1 MRTTL
6 LLFLFLPLW
15 AWAQVTDDF
24 ADGNFTANPT
34 WIGTDTCFIVNAN
47 HQLQS
52 TATVAGEVWLSLVNG
67 SLLRRIV
74 VSPERRYAAPKEA
87 PIDREWH
94 FWIREN
100 FSPSTNNY
108 AEVWLAA
115 DTADLTQANGYFLR
129 FGAAGNQDA
138 IELYRKVGGA
148 ETLICKGSDAAIA
161 SPFKVAVK
169 VNRERDGHW
178 LIQTDYDNLGNYA
191 LEAEGV
197 DDYDL
202 PGDCFGFYLKFT
214 ASNAKKFYFD
224 DVYLGPKIIDTDPPE
239 LLDLE
244 VPDAH
249 HVLLTFNESLAETA
263 LVPKCYHVGP
273 FPNGEPDSIC
283 FDQKPSKVLLRFNE
297 PLPENTNLQL
307 TVKGVSDL
315 AGNVMPE
322 TLWDFAVYKALENDV
337 VINEIMADPTP
348 VVGLPEREYIEL
360 FNTTNFTIDL
370 KNWMLTI
377 GTTNKVL
384 PSTQIQPL
392 DYLILCKDDATA
404 DLSVYGS
411 TCGFPSFSIA
421 NAGAALRLFSPDTTL
436 VSEVSFNDTWYHDAE
451 KKNGGWSL
459 EQIDPFNPCAGTAN
473 WSAST
478 DVSGGTPGRENSINA
493 LNEITPIV
501 TRVSMLGD
509 DMVLLWFDQF
519 MDRSTLADPLHYRV
533 EELNINPIEV
543 ICNPIDATS
552 VEVMFD
558 YSFQEGVIYTLLLN
572 GMESC
577 SGHPV
582 APDTK
587 VRFGIPNEI
596 GTGEILINEILFDP
610 ISPGVDYVELYNCS
624 NKTFDLRELKLG
636 VIKEN
641 FPDPA
646 DTTLKAITE
655 DSRLFLPQSY
665 LLLSTDAYTVGRQ
678 YECNILDYVD
688 MASFPSY
695 PNAGGEALLMSRQ
708 GVVIDQMAFS
718 EKMHYPLLKETKGV
732 SLERVAWDAP
742 SDQLD
747 NWHSAVEAVHFG
759 TPGYANSMMAVDQS
773 DEMEDPICIEP
784 SVFSPDGDGVDD
796 NCLITYI
803 LNETGNTMN
812 AYLFNVEGQLVR
824 HLVKGELTGQEG
836 GFVWNGLDSQG
847 NRVPLGVYIVII
859 EVFDMNGKVEKYK
872 KTVVVASR

>member
-15 AWAQVTDDF
+15 ALAQVTDDF
-24 ADGNFTANPT
+24 ADGDFTANPT
-34 WIGTDTCFIVNAN
+34 WIGTDTSFIVNTN
-47 HQLQS
+47 LQLQS
-52 TATVAGEVWLSLVNG
+52 ASTVAGEAWLSLKG

-74 VSPERRYAAPKEA
+74 VSP
-87 PIDREWH
+87 IDLEWR

-129 FGAAGNQDA
+129 FGTAGNQDA
-138 IELYRKVGGA
+138 IELYRKTGGA
-148 ETLICKGSDAAIA
+148 ETLICKGSDAAIP

-169 VNRERDGHW
+169 VNRDTEGHW
-178 LIQTDYDNLGNYA
+178 LIQTDYDNVGNYA
-191 LEAEGV
+191 IEAEGF
-197 DDYDL
+197 DDHDL
-202 PGDCFGFYLKFT
+202 PSGSFGFYIKFT

-224 DVYLGPKIIDTDPPE
+224 NIYVGPKIIDTDPPE

-244 VPDAH
+244 VPDANH
-249 HVLLTFNESLAETA
+249 ILLTFSESLSETA
-263 LVPKCYHVGP
+263 LDPQFYHVDFSP
-273 FPNGEPDSIC
+273 SGELDSVC
-283 FDQKPSKVLLRFNE
+283 FDQKPSKILLCFHE

-307 TVKGVSDL
+307 TVKGISDL

-322 TLWDFAVYKALENDV
+322 TVWDFSVYKALENDV

-348 VVGLPEREYIEL
+348 VVGLPEREYMEL

-370 KNWMLTI
+370 KNWMLAI
-377 GTTNKVL
+377 GTTTKVL
-384 PSTQIQPL
+384 PSIRFHPL
-392 DYLILCKDDATA
+392 DYLILCKDDATTE
-404 DLSVYGS
+404 LSVYGP
-411 TCGFPSFSIA
+411 TCSFSSFSIA
-421 NAGAALRLFSPDTTL
+421 NAGATLRLFAPDTTL
-436 VSEVSFNDTWYHDAE
+436 VSEVSFNDTWYHDPE

-493 LNEITPIV
+493 QNEITPSV
-501 TRVSMLGD
+501 ARVSMLGN

-519 MDRSTLADPLHYRV
+519 MDRSTLADPQHYRV
-533 EELNINPIEV
+533 EELNINPMEV

-558 YSFQEGVIYTLLLN
+558 YGFQEGVIYTLVLN
-572 GMESC
+572 DMESC
-577 SGHPV
+577 SGHPI

-596 GTGEILINEILFDP
+596 AVGEVLINEILFDP
-610 ISPGVDYVELYNCS
+610 ISPGVDYVELYNRS
-624 NKTFDLRELKLG
+624 NKTFDLSTLKLG

-665 LLLSTDAYTVGRQ
+665 LLLSTDAYTLSRQ
-678 YECNILDYVD
+678 YECDIVDYVD

-718 EKMHYPLLKETKGV
+718 EQMHYPLLKETKGV
-732 SLERVAWDAP
+732 SLERVAWNAP

-759 TPGYANSMMAVDQS
+759 TPGYANSMMAVDH
-773 DEMEDPICIEP
+773 DENEEEIIGIEP

-796 NCLITYI
+796 NCLITYKFSKP
-803 LNETGNTMN
+803 GNTMN

-824 HLVKGELTGQEG
+824 HLVKGELTGQEC
-836 GFVWNGLDSQG
+836 GFVWNGLDHQG
-847 NRVPLGVYIVII
+847 NRVPLGVYVVVV
-859 EVFDMNGKVEKYK
+859 EVFDMDGRVKKYK
-872 KTVVVASR
+872 KAVVVASR

>member
-15 AWAQVTDDF
+15 AMAQVTDDF
-24 ADGNFTANPT
+24 TDGDFTANPT
-34 WIGTDTCFIVNAN
+34 WFGTDTCFIVNTN
-47 HQLQS
+47 KQLQS
-52 TATVAGEVWLSLVNG
+52 TASSAGEAYLVTGFND
-67 SLLRRIV
+67 
-74 VSPERRYAAPKEA
+74 EEEM
-87 PIDREWH
+87 EWR

-115 DTADLTQANGYFLR
+115 DTADLTRANGYFLR
-129 FGAAGNQDA
+129 FGDAGNQDA
-138 IELYRKVGGA
+138 IELYRKIGNT
-148 ETLICKGSDAAIA
+148 EILICKGLDAAIA
-161 SPFKVAVK
+161 SSFKVAVK
-169 VNRERDGHW
+169 VNRDREGHW
-178 LIQTDYDNLGNYA
+178 ILQTDYDNVGNYA
-191 LEAEGV
+191 MEAEGI
-197 DDYDL
+197 DDHDL
-202 PGDCFGFYLKFT
+202 PKGYFGFYLKFT

-224 DVYLGPKIIDTDPPE
+224 DIYVGPKIIDTDPPE

-244 VPDAH
+244 VSDVNH
-249 HVLLTFNESLAETA
+249 ILLVFNESLSEIA
-263 LVPKCYHVGP
+263 LDPQCYHLGLSS
-273 FPNGEPDSIC
+273 NSAPDSVC
-283 FDQKPSKVLLRFNE
+283 FDQKPSKVLLCFNE
-297 PLPENTNLQL
+297 SLPENTNLQL
-307 TVKGVSDL
+307 TINGISDL

-392 DYLILCKDDATA
+392 AYLILCKDDATA

-582 APDTK
+582 VPDTK

-695 PNAGGEALLMSRQ
+695 PNAGGEAFLMSRQ

-718 EKMHYPLLKETKGV
+718 EKIHYPLLKETKGV

-773 DEMEDPICIEP
+773 DEMENPICIEP

-796 NCLITYI
+796 NCLITYK
-803 LNETGNTMN
+803 LNENGNTMN

-847 NRVPLGVYIVII
+847 NRVPLGVYIVIV

>member
-15 AWAQVTDDF
+15 ALAQVTDDF
-24 ADGNFTANPT
+24 TDGDFTANPT
-34 WIGTDTCFIVNAN
+34 WIGTDTSFIVNTN
-47 HQLQS
+47 LQLQS
-52 TATVAGEVWLSLVNG
+52 ASTVAGEAWLSLVN
-67 SLLRRIV
+67 
-74 VSPERRYAAPKEA
+74 APQEA
-87 PIDREWH
+87 PIDVEWR

-138 IELYRKVGGA
+138 IELYRKTGGA
-148 ETLICKGSDAAIA
+148 ETLICKGSDAVIA

-169 VNRERDGHW
+169 VNRDQEGHW
-178 LIQTDYDNLGNYA
+178 LIQTDYDNVGNYA
-191 LEAEGV
+191 LEAEGF
-197 DDYDL
+197 DDHDL
-202 PGDCFGFYLKFT
+202 PFGYFGFYIKFT

-224 DVYLGPKIIDTDPPE
+224 DIYVGPKIIDTDPPE

-244 VPDAH
+244 VPDANH
-249 HVLLTFNESLAETA
+249 ILLTFNETLSETA
-263 LVPKCYHVGP
+263 LDPQCYHVAP
-273 FPNGEPDSIC
+273 SPNGEPDSVC
-283 FDQKPSKVLLRFNE
+283 FAPNPSKILLCICE

-307 TVKGVSDL
+307 TVKGISDL
-315 AGNVMPE
+315 AGNVMAE
-322 TLWDFAVYKALENDV
+322 TVWDFSVYKALENDV

-348 VVGLPEREYIEL
+348 AVGLPEREYIEF

-384 PSTQIQPL
+384 PSTRIQPL
-392 DYLILCKDDATA
+392 DYLILCKDDSMA
-404 DLSVYGS
+404 DLSAYGP
-411 TCGFPSFSIA
+411 TCGFSSFSIA
-421 NAGAALRLFSPDTTL
+421 NAGAILRLFSPDTTL
-436 VSEVSFNDTWYHDAE
+436 VSEVSFNDTWYHDSE

-478 DVSGGTPGRENSINA
+478 DVSGGTPGRENSIHA
-493 LNEITPIV
+493 QNEITPSV
-501 TRVSMLGD
+501 VRVSMPD
-509 DMVLLWFDQF
+509 DNMVLLWFDQS
-519 MDRSTLADPLHYRV
+519 MDRSTLSNPLHYRV
-533 EELNINPIEV
+533 EELNINPVEV
-543 ICNPIDATS
+543 ICNPVDATS

-558 YSFQEGVIYTLLLN
+558 YSFQEGVIYTLVLN
-572 GMESC
+572 CMESC

-596 GTGEILINEILFDP
+596 AAGEVLINEILFDP
-610 ISPGVDYVELYNCS
+610 ISPGVDYVELYNRS
-624 NKTFDLRELKLG
+624 NKTFDLSTLKLG

-678 YECNILDYVD
+678 YECDIVDYVD

-718 EKMHYPLLKETKGV
+718 EQMHYPLLKETKGV

-759 TPGYANSMMAVDQS
+759 TPGYANSMMAVDH
-773 DEMEDPICIEP
+773 DENEEEIIGIEP

-796 NCLITYI
+796 NCLITYKF
-803 LNETGNTMN
+803 NKAGNTMN

-824 HLVKGELTGQEG
+824 HLVKGELAGQEG
-836 GFVWNGLDSQG
+836 GFVWNGLDHQG
-847 NRVPLGVYIVII
+847 NRVPLGVYVVVV
-859 EVFDMNGKVEKYK
+859 EVFNMDGRAKKYK
-872 KTVVVASR
+872 KAVVVASR